1 MPKIKGEHMELRD
14 HQSKAIQLC
23 RESIKQGH
31 KRIMLAAPC
40 SFGKTRVAVE
50 MLASAAKKGLTG
62 LFICDRIK
70 LVQQAI
76 LEFDRHGV
84 EAGVIQGWNHPR
96 LSGTPRSRSHQF
108 KP

>member
-1 MPKIKGEHMELRD
+1 VELRE
-14 HQSKAIQLC
+14 HQNKAIQLC

-76 LEFDRHGV
+76 LMSSTSMALRRESSKG
-84 EAGVIQGWNHPR
+84 GIIQGR
-96 LSGTPRSRSHQF
+96 SGTPRSRSHQF

>member
-1 MPKIKGEHMELRD
+1 MELRD

-76 LEFDRHGV
+76 LEFDKHGV
-84 EAGVIQGWNHPR
+84 EAGVIQGWNHQG
-96 LSGTPRSRSHQF
+96 LSGTPRSKSHQF